1 MNTRQKR
8 CARFVKEGEFKKARP
23 ALMNIPKWNGSV
35 DEKLKPLY
43 PERNETLKEESTIH
57 ELPEIDQWMWY
68 KAIKNSKRATSPAAS
83 GKCMDHY
90 IQCNVK
96 PSGNEDDKLEIRD
109 PWFHRR
115 KLSVLQAAGQ
125 FDRGGS

>member
-1 MNTRQKR
+1 M
-8 CARFVKEGEFKKARP
+8 
-23 ALMNIPKWNGSV
+23 
-35 DEKLKPLY
+35 KPLY
-43 PERNETLKEESTIH
+43 PERKEILKEESMKH

-68 KAIKNSKRATSPAAS
+68 KAIKNAKRATSPAAP

-96 PSGNEDDKLEIRD
+96 PLDNEDDRLEIRD

-125 FDRGGS
+125 FD